1 MGRTCGAV
9 CCVTAVL
16 LPCLL
21 LIIGEVVMPRMITAK
36 LHDALVDETA
46 PEVAEWCEPK
56 WGQNVSITL
65 TIFNLTN
72 GKDLQT
78 SNPAPKP
85 HFDAIEVN
93 FTQMSKS
100 FDCSLLEDGEQIK
113 YHDWSK
119 WVPTNPEVYNWEFV
133 QVNPAYLGTVGAL
146 APSEAML
153 LVGLSHTI
161 LGSVKKA
168 MDAFGGGVLQSGT
181 RAELAVGA
189 ALNETLSTAEDI
201 GAAQFGTSAVTN
213 LIGATAAGI
222 SPPSL
227 LGFSSVA
234 ADPRMQAAGVC
245 TPIELS
251 TYMNDQVSGPFAR
264 GGMLA
269 KLLLA
274 NGFEFASFSMSSAEA
289 KAFLSRFS
297 DATGAAGLG
306 APNWAA
312 VLGSLAKNYA
322 GAVLASD
329 TATAGAYAAQLYS
342 ATSAPGALFAPT
354 YGTLKVKHIATGTE
368 MTMCSSSAGGHLC
381 PAVAAA
387 YASYLTSYL
396 PEKFFVGCQ
405 LLGCADGSCMRD
417 DGTYPLNSGLFTRL
431 SLRQMLHDG
440 NSDRL
445 FAVAPKEAVPPG
457 VKLEYNGLLGKYASM
472 DSTLDDLRAGE
483 TDLAQWSN
491 VQLSGKSDVTRL
503 REWVEYQGHRV
514 VKQGEPGYPGWG
526 TDGTPGQPF
535 DFAGQKYLNNQAPQ
549 TSKNSPFAMSLSGH
563 LSHPSF
569 GSSIDFHLTTVK
581 WPVTL
586 GCGAGG
592 SSPEICAFHKVKGIQ
607 TQKFTVPDEMLKTK
621 QAGVIADSCRGT
633 VSKSYAATYPGTT
646 SDGPSCDFLQR
657 HNGVINLAVGRGGA
671 PLAVTHGFLGQ
682 TDASVRD
689 AVSITRHW
697 DKSEI
702 MYEASKDELAL
713 FVEPITGAVITGYER
728 LQTNWYVERSLIDTP
743 RYANIFSAET
753 DNNDVFVW
761 PFMYIKKEPAITD
774 AGAKEFVS
782 LIYGAYDRAFLLD
795 LVGFV
800 LALGCALVAFICRQP
815 NYAKNFASATGR
827 PASKAKAPSATAAAQ
842 QASV

>member
-1 MGRTCGAV
+1 
-9 CCVTAVL
+9 
-16 LPCLL
+16 
-21 LIIGEVVMPRMITAK
+21 MILTR

-46 PEVAEWCEPK
+46 AEVADWCEPK

-72 GKDLQT
+72 AKDLQT
-78 SNPAPKP
+78 IDPAPKP
-85 HFDAIEVN
+85 HFDAVEVN

-100 FDCSLLEDGEQIK
+100 FDCSSLEDGEKIK

-133 QVNPAYLGTVGAL
+133 QVNPAYLGTIGAL
-146 APSEAML
+146 APSEALL

-161 LGSVKKA
+161 LGSVKTA
-168 MDAFGGGVLQSGT
+168 MDAFGGGVLLSGS

-189 ALNETLSTAEDI
+189 SLNETLSTAEDV

-213 LIGATAAGI
+213 LIGAAAAGI

-234 ADPRMQAAGVC
+234 SDPKMKAAGVC

-251 TYMNDQVSGPFAR
+251 TYMNDHVSGPFAQ

-269 KLLLA
+269 NLLLA
-274 NGFEFASFSMSSAEA
+274 NGFEFASFSMSSTEA
-289 KAFLSRFS
+289 KAFMSRFP
-297 DATGAAGLG
+297 DATGAEALG

-312 VLGSLAKNYA
+312 VLGSLAKSYA
-322 GAVLASD
+322 GAALASD
-329 TATAGAYAAQLYS
+329 TAAAGTYASQLYS

-354 YGTLKVKHIATGTE
+354 YGTLKVKHLATGNV
-368 MTMCSSSAGGHLC
+368 MSMCSSSAGGHLC
-381 PAVAAA
+381 PMVAAA
-387 YASYLTSYL
+387 YAGYLTSYL

-431 SLRQMLHDG
+431 SLSQMLHDG

-457 VKLEYNGLLGKYASM
+457 VKLEYNGLLGKYAFM
-472 DSTLDDLRAGE
+472 NSTLDDLRAGE
-483 TDLAQWSN
+483 ADLTQWSN
-491 VQLSGKSDVTRL
+491 VQLSGKSDVTQL
-503 REWVEYQGHRV
+503 REWVEYQGHSL
-514 VKQGEPGYPGWG
+514 VKEGDEGYPGWG

-535 DFAGQKYLNNQAPQ
+535 DFAGLKYLNNQAPQ

-563 LSHPSF
+563 LSHPAF

-581 WPVTL
+581 WPVSL

-592 SSPEICAFHKVKGIQ
+592 SSPHFCAFHKVKGIQ
-607 TQKFTVPDEMLKTK
+607 TQKFTVPSEMLKTK
-621 QAGVIADSCRGT
+621 KAGVVTESCRGT

-646 SDGPSCDFLQR
+646 SEGPSCDFLQR
-657 HNGVINLAVGRGGA
+657 HDGVINLAVARGGA

-682 TDASVRD
+682 TDVAVRD
-689 AVSITRHW
+689 AVSITRPG
-697 DKSEI
+697 DSSEI
-702 MYEASKDELAL
+702 MYDASKDELAL

-728 LQTNWYVERSLIDTP
+728 LQMNWYIERSLIDTA
-743 RYANIFSAET
+743 RYSNIFSAET

-774 AGAKEFVS
+774 TGAEDFIS
-782 LIYGAYDRAFLLD
+782 LVYGAYDKAFLLD
-795 LVGFV
+795 LVG
-800 LALGCALVAFICRQP
+800 LLMALTCALLIFVCRQP
-815 NYAKNFASATGR
+815 NYAKNLATTTGR
-827 PASKAKAPSATAAAQ
+827 PANQVKAAAAATAVAAPSLHPAAPSATPEVQNEGSDEWAAQ
-842 QASV
+842 SVFV